1 MSSNRSIIET
11 PLRNLESDANAGGA
25 ITPDWPCPI
34 QPDPGGDDDQR
45 TVWTIVLS
53 GAIIVAALACSE
65 SPASTVTPSTAETSD
80 EGTPVSAS
88 SKSPLRAAEHPE
100 LGTLLVDGEGFTL
113 YMRNNDVPNLST
125 CSGSCAKTWP
135 PLQASGEL
143 REMAGEGVDPDLL
156 GSFKRFDG
164 TQQVSYNR
172 HPLYNYSEDEQ
183 PGDANGVEVGM
194 GSLWFAM
201 SPDGTAAMAK

>member
-1 MSSNRSIIET
+1 MSKGLFWN
-11 PLRNLESDANAGGA
+11 
-25 ITPDWPCPI
+25 
-34 QPDPGGDDDQR
+34 
-45 TVWTIVLS
+45 IVLS

-65 SPASTVTPSTAETSD
+65 SPAATVTPSTEQTPDGGTSD
-80 EGTPVSAS
+80 EGTSVSTS

-113 YMRNNDVPNLST
+113 YMRNNDAPDLST
-125 CSGSCAKTWP
+125 CTQLCAKTWP
-135 PLQASGEL
+135 PLLASGEL

-156 GSFKRFDG
+156 ASFKRFDG

-172 HPLYNYSEDEQ
+172 RPLYNYSEDEK

-194 GSLWFAM
+194 GNLWFAM
-201 SPDGTAAMAK
+201 SPDGNAAMAK